1 MRSDKRVRNMIYAV
15 RSEIPLASQLMS
27 SLVRVDYWDCYMAE
41 SKLAERSLVDIYAAA
56 FGHLPTL
63 FKHLLVIRS
72 ALVKPFG
79 IAGVS
84 YKDLTRTIDTNRAY
98 EVGEKIGLWTIF
110 EKTDNELIAGTND
123 KHLDF
128 RVSVFRDG
136 RTRVALSTCVMTH
149 NAFGRAYL
157 TTILPFHRF
166 GVMKLL
172 TDASAVRS

>member
-1 MRSDKRVRNMIYAV
+1 MIRAVPSKLPSDSRLR
-15 RSEIPLASQLMS
+15 S
-27 SLVRVDYWDCYMAE
+27 SLARIDYLDCYTAE
-41 SKLAERSLVDIYAAA
+41 SKLAERSLVDIYATA

-72 ALVKPFG
+72 VLVKPFG

-84 YKDLTRTIDTNRAY
+84 YKDLMHAIDTDRPY
-98 EVGEKIGLWTIF
+98 EVGEKIGRWTIF
-110 EKTDNELIAGTND
+110 EKTDNELIVGGND

-128 RVSVFRDG
+128 RVSVFRD
-136 RTRVALSTCVMTH
+136 RRARVALSTCVMTH

-157 TTILPFHRF
+157 AIILPFHRF

-172 TDASAVRS
+172 SNASAIKS